1 MLATTLDPKTWWYLS
16 RASGLVGWLLL
27 AASVLWGL
35 FLSTRTLGKT
45 AAPAWLLDLHRHLG
59 GLAVVFVGVHMGGLA
74 LDNYVSFGLSDL
86 LVPMA
91 TSWKPGPVAW
101 GIVAFYLLVAIEITS
116 LLQRR
121 IPRRLWKSVHY
132 LSFPL
137 YVLATIHLVVAGTDR
152 HNVLVRWAP
161 VIATTLIVFL
171 TIVRVLAARAAKAR
185 PAATPAGVTP
195 IGAAA
200 AADDPQARRAEML
213 ARARAARAAQQTGTP
228 TAGADGAD
236 GADGAGNENAD
247 LLPSRS
253 ARAT

>member
-1 MLATTLDPKTWWYLS
+1 MIATALDPKTWWYLS
-16 RASGLVGWLLL
+16 RASGLVSWLLL

-59 GLAVVFVGVHMGGLA
+59 GLAIVFVGIHLAGLA
-74 LDNYVSFGLSDL
+74 LDNYVSFGWSDL

-91 TSWKPGPVAW
+91 SSWKPGPVAW
-101 GIVAFYLLVAIEITS
+101 GVVAFYLLVAVEITS

-121 IPRRLWKSVHY
+121 IPRRWWKGVHS

-137 YVLATIHLVVAGTDR
+137 YVLATIHLVAAGTDHR
-152 HNVLVRWAP
+152 NVLVRWAP

-171 TIVRVLAARAAKAR
+171 TIVRVLAARVANTR
-185 PAATPAGVTP
+185 PVATPAGVTP
-195 IGAAA
+195 IGAA

-228 TAGADGAD
+228 TPGAD
-236 GADGAGNENAD
+236 NENGD

-253 ARAT
+253 AGAI